1 MIIRIM
7 GEGQL
12 RLDEAAV
19 DELNKLDA
27 ALELA
32 VEQGDEAAFSSAL
45 QALLA
50 KARSVGTALPADA
63 IEPSELILPQEGATI
78 DQVRDL
84 LADGGLIPG

>member
-12 RLDEAAV
+12 RLDQAAV
-19 DELNKLDA
+19 EELNKLDA

-32 VEQGDEAAFSSAL
+32 VEHNDEPAFSSAL
-45 QALLA
+45 QTLLA
-50 KARSVGTALPADA
+50 KARAVGTALPADA
-63 IEPSELILPQEGATI
+63 IEPSELILPQDGATI
-78 DQVRDL
+78 DEVRDL

>member
-19 DELNKLDA
+19 EELNKLDA

-32 VEQGDEAAFSSAL
+32 VEQNDESAFSSAL
-45 QALLA
+45 QVLLA
-50 KARSVGTALPADA
+50 RARAVGTALPADA

-78 DQVRDL
+78 DDVRDL

>member
-12 RLDEAAV
+12 RLDETAV
-19 DELNKLDA
+19 EQLNRLDA
-27 ALELA
+27 ALERA
-32 VEQGDEAAFSSAL
+32 VEQNDEAAFSSAL

-50 KARSVGTALPADA
+50 KARAVGTALPADA
-63 IEPSELILPQEGATI
+63 IEPSELILPQDGATV
-78 DQVRDL
+78 DEVRDL

>member
-19 DELNKLDA
+19 EELNRLDA

-32 VEQGDEAAFSSAL
+32 VEQNDESAFSSAL

-50 KARSVGTALPADA
+50 KARAVGTALPADA
-63 IEPSELILPQEGATI
+63 IEPSELILPQDGATI
-78 DQVRDL
+78 DEVRDL

>member
-12 RLDEAAV
+12 KLDSSAV
-19 DELNKLDA
+19 DELNKLDSD
-27 ALELA
+27 LEKA
-32 VEQGDEAAFSSAL
+32 VESNDDAGFSAAL

-50 KARSVGTALPADA
+50 KTRAMGVALPPDA
-63 IEPSELILPQEGATI
+63 IEPSELILPREDATI
-78 DQVRDL
+78 DEVREL

>member
-12 RLDEAAV
+12 SLDETAV
-19 DELNKLDA
+19 EELNKLDT

-32 VEQGDEAAFSSAL
+32 VEQNDEAAFSSAL

-50 KARSVGTALPADA
+50 KARAVGTALPADA

-78 DQVRDL
+78 DDVRHL

>member
-7 GEGQL
+7 GEGQR
-12 RLDEAAV
+12 RLDETAV
-19 DELNKLDA
+19 EELNKLDA
-27 ALELA
+27 DLELA
-32 VEQGDEAAFSSAL
+32 VEQDDEAAFSSAL

-50 KARSVGTALPADA
+50 KARAVGTALPADA